1 MAEDLMDNG
10 ARDDR
15 DRDLD
20 AVMRELRSLAQI
32 PVPAASHARID
43 HAVAAAISRRAR
55 ERKEQTMSHVALAT
69 PAASQGRPSAPAAP
83 RGAQR
88 RSPAVNWLA
97 TAALLLLVVFGSL
110 FAVGPL
116 RPHRE
121 DHLASLSAIGTPT
134 PTSPGEILG
143 TVTLPAAA
151 IPSGALSSLVWHI
164 VAQPGG
170 SETRVADDMQPGV
183 EAYFVLEGAYTVQ
196 VDGPVRVIHADGT
209 TEDLAP
215 GTEVMVGPGEA
226 WIDLDLTAAATFRNA
241 GSTPVVFVGV
251 GFWAQT
257 GTMNRGTTDP
267 PASVDGMATS
277 LSPGDW
283 AQAGPLT
290 VTLRRV
296 TLAPGAH
303 LPPSAEPLPIL
314 RFVEQGQLTR
324 EIVQVGTPTA
334 SAAPLVFRA
343 DNWVAWAELGANKQV
358 RVVNDEEEPLV
369 FLELTITSAAAD
381 LGMPTS

>member
-1 MAEDLMDNG
+1 MDNG
-10 ARDDR
+10 ARDER

-20 AVMRELRSLAQI
+20 EVMRELQTLAQ
-32 PVPAASHARID
+32 VPLSVASHARVD
-43 HAVAAAISRRAR
+43 RAVAAAISRL
-55 ERKEQTMSHVALAT
+55 ERKGKEPMMNHAALAT
-69 PAASQGRPSAPAAP
+69 PTAGQGRPFAAAAP
-83 RGAQR
+83 HGAHR
-88 RSPAVNWLA
+88 RSPTLNWLA

-110 FAVGPL
+110 FAAGPL
-116 RPHRE
+116 RPHGE
-121 DHLASLSAIGTPT
+121 AHLASLSAIGTPA
-134 PTSPGEILG
+134 PTSPGELLG

-170 SETRVADDMQPGV
+170 SETRAADDTQPGV
-183 EAYFVLEGAYTVQ
+183 ETYFVLEGDYTVR
-196 VDGPVRVIHADGT
+196 VDGPVRVVHADGT
-209 TEDLAP
+209 TDDLAP
-215 GTEVMVGPGEA
+215 GTEIMVGPGEA

-241 GSTPVVFVGV
+241 GSTPAVFVGV
-251 GFWAQT
+251 GFWAQS

-283 AQAGPLT
+283 AQAGPLM

-296 TLAPGAH
+296 TLPSGAH

-314 RFVEQGQLTR
+314 RFVEQGRLTR
-324 EIVQVGTPTA
+324 EIVPVGTPPV

-343 DNWVAWAELGANKQV
+343 DNWVPWAELGADRQV

>member
-1 MAEDLMDNG
+1 MSEDLMDNG

-20 AVMRELRSLAQI
+20 AVMGELRSLAQI

-55 ERKEQTMSHVALAT
+55 EHQEQTMNHVSLAT
-69 PAASQGRPSAPAAP
+69 PTAGQGRPSAPATP

-88 RSPAVNWLA
+88 RSPALNWLA
-97 TAALLLLVVFGSL
+97 TAALLLVVFGSL

-121 DHLASLSAIGTPT
+121 DRLASLSAIGTPP
-134 PTSPGEILG
+134 PTSPGVLLG
-143 TVTLPAAA
+143 AVTLPAAA

-164 VAQPGG
+164 IAQPGG
-170 SETRVADDMQPGV
+170 SETRAADDAQPGV
-183 EAYFVLEGAYTVQ
+183 EANFVLEGTYTVQ
-196 VDGPVRVIHADGT
+196 VDGPLRIIHVDGT

-215 GTEVMVGPGEA
+215 GVEVTVGPGEA
-226 WIDLDLTAAATFRNA
+226 WIDLDVAAAATFRNS
-241 GSTPVVFVGV
+241 GSTPAVFVGV
-251 GFWAQT
+251 GFWAQA
-257 GTMNRGTTDP
+257 GTTDRSVTDP

-277 LSPGDW
+277 LSPDDW

-303 LPPSAEPLPIL
+303 VPPSAEPLPIL

-324 EIVQVGTPTA
+324 EIVQVGTPPA

-343 DNWVAWAELGANKQV
+343 DNWVPWVELGANQQA

-381 LGMPTS
+381 LGMPTP